1 MNLVPIDFDTIQMG
15 HPLPCSLR
23 ARDGTLL
30 AEKGY
35 IVFSRE
41 YLRALVG
48 PGTGLY
54 VDAAESDSQFG
65 SQSGSCM
72 QQRSSLTRN
81 DSLEE
86 QITGPGLSA
95 LDPLIDGNVGGG
107 GSGTGAPDWLNLQ
120 VQTNALLRETSA
132 AQFIFRLDRV
142 QAQLNRHSHLNPDG
156 TLFALIHLSASELRM
171 YSATHAMLVSV
182 MCGLAAREVLNWT
195 PALEATVCKAALT
208 MNISMI
214 DLQDELASQVEPP
227 SGSQRRQIGGH
238 VASSVAQLEQLGVTD
253 ADWLAAVRDHHAR
266 DPGNWAHL
274 DQAQRMARLIQR
286 ADMFAARLSP
296 RAGRVPTSPAAA
308 MQAVYFDENRQID
321 EAGAALVKA
330 VGIYQPGSFVRL
342 ASQEVAVVVRRGGT
356 NTTPL
361 VAVLINAKGMATN
374 DHVTRDT
381 IQREFRIVA
390 SVAHRDVKVKMTL
403 DRLLG
408 FTSVKT

>member
-1 MNLVPIDFDTIQMG
+1 MKLVPLDFDTIPVG
-15 HPLPCSLR
+15 HPLAFTLR

-30 AEKGY
+30 AEKGFV
-35 IVFSRE
+35 VFSRE
-41 YLRALVG
+41 YLRALAG
-48 PGTGLY
+48 PGVGLY
-54 VDAAESDSQFG
+54 IDVDESESAPCSAPQTRTAQAPGAFPLESGIGKSPPQAAPVVF
-65 SQSGSCM
+65 
-72 QQRSSLTRN
+72 
-81 DSLEE
+81 
-86 QITGPGLSA
+86 
-95 LDPLIDGNVGGG
+95 GGG
-107 GSGTGAPDWLNLQ
+107 GGTGAPDWVNLQ
-120 VQTNALLRETSA
+120 VQANALLLETNA
-132 AQFIFRLDRV
+132 TQFALRLDRV
-142 QAQLNRHSHLNPDG
+142 QAQLHRHSNLNPDG

-195 PALEATVCKAALT
+195 PSLEATVCKAALT
-208 MNISMI
+208 MNVSMTA
-214 DLQDELASQVEPP
+214 LQDALASQVDLPTQA
-227 SGSQRRQIGGH
+227 QRDQIGGH

-266 DPGNWAHL
+266 EPGHWGKLN
-274 DQAQRMARLIQR
+274 QAQRMARLIQR

-308 MQAVYFDENRQID
+308 MQAVYFDEHRQID

-342 ASQEVAVVVRRGGT
+342 ASQEIAVVIRRGGT

-361 VAVLINAKGMATN
+361 VAVLINGKGTPTS
-374 DHVTRDT
+374 DHVVRDT
-381 IQREFRIVA
+381 IAREFRIVA

-408 FTSVKT
+408 FTSANS

>member
-1 MNLVPIDFDTIQMG
+1 MNLVPLDFDTMRVG
-15 HPLPCSLR
+15 HPLPFTLR

-30 AEKGY
+30 AEKGFV
-35 IVFSRE
+35 VFSRE
-41 YLRALVG
+41 YLRALAG
-48 PGTGLY
+48 PGAGLY
-54 VDAAESDSQFG
+54 MDVDESESAPRGTLQTRAAPAGDVFP
-65 SQSGSCM
+65 
-72 QQRSSLTRN
+72 
-81 DSLEE
+81 LE
-86 QITGPGLSA
+86 PGIGKSR
-95 LDPLIDGNVGGG
+95 PLAAPVVFG
-107 GSGTGAPDWLNLQ
+107 GSGTGAPDWVNLQ
-120 VQTNALLRETSA
+120 VQANALLLETSA
-132 AQFIFRLDRV
+132 SQFSLRLDRV
-142 QAQLNRHSHLNPDG
+142 QAQLHRHSNLNPDG

-195 PALEATVCKAALT
+195 PTLEATVCKAALT
-208 MNISMI
+208 MNISMTA
-214 DLQDELASQVEPP
+214 LQNALASQVDLPTQA
-227 SGSQRRQIGGH
+227 QRDQIGGH

-266 DPGNWAHL
+266 EPGDWGNL
-274 DQAQRMARLIQR
+274 NQAQRMARLIQR

-308 MQAVYFDENRQID
+308 MQAVYFDEHRQID

-342 ASQEVAVVVRRGGT
+342 ASQEIAVVIRRGGT

-361 VAVLINAKGMATN
+361 VAVLINGKGTPTG
-374 DHVTRDT
+374 DHVVRDT
-381 IQREFRIVA
+381 IAREFRIVA

-408 FTSVKT
+408 FTSATS

>member
-1 MNLVPIDFDTIQMG
+1 MNLVPLDFDTIRVG
-15 HPLPCSLR
+15 RPLPFTLR

-30 AEKGY
+30 AEKGFV
-35 IVFSRE
+35 VFSRE
-41 YLRALVG
+41 YLRALAG
-48 PGTGLY
+48 PGVGLY
-54 VDAAESDSQFG
+54 IDVDESESTPRSAPQTRAALAADVFPLESG
-65 SQSGSCM
+65 VGK
-72 QQRSSLTRN
+72 SLP
-81 DSLEE
+81 
-86 QITGPGLSA
+86 QAAP
-95 LDPLIDGNVGGG
+95 VVFGGG
-107 GSGTGAPDWLNLQ
+107 GGTGAPDWVNLQ
-120 VQTNALLRETSA
+120 VQANALLLETSA
-132 AQFIFRLDRV
+132 TQFALRLDRV
-142 QAQLNRHSHLNPDG
+142 QAQLHRHSNLNPDG

-195 PALEATVCKAALT
+195 PTLEATVCKAALT
-208 MNISMI
+208 MNISMTA
-214 DLQDELASQVEPP
+214 LQDALASQVDLPTQA
-227 SGSQRRQIGGH
+227 QRDQIGGH

-266 DPGNWAHL
+266 EPGNWGNL
-274 DQAQRMARLIQR
+274 NQAQRMARLIQR

-308 MQAVYFDENRQID
+308 MQAVYFDERRQID

-342 ASQEVAVVVRRGGT
+342 ASQEIAVVIRRGGT

-361 VAVLINAKGMATN
+361 VAVLINGKGAPTS
-374 DHVTRDT
+374 DHVVRDT
-381 IQREFRIVA
+381 IAREFRIVA

-408 FTSVKT
+408 FTSATP

>member
-15 HPLPCSLR
+15 RPLPFSLR

-35 IVFSRE
+35 VIFSRE

-54 VDAAESDSQFG
+54 VDIAESDSQ
-65 SQSGSCM
+65 SGAGV
-72 QQRSSLTRN
+72 QPRPSLTRN
-81 DSLEE
+81 DGVEE
-86 QITGPGLSA
+86 QIAGPSLSPV
-95 LDPLIDGNVGGG
+95 DPGVAGNGGCS

-120 VQTNALLRETSA
+120 VQANALLRETSA
-132 AQFIFRLDRV
+132 AQFTFRLDRV
-142 QAQLNRHSHLNPDG
+142 QAQLNRHSNLNPDG

-214 DLQDELASQVEPP
+214 ELQDQLASQVEPP
-227 SGSQRRQIGGH
+227 SVLQRRQIGGH

-266 DPGNWAHL
+266 DPGNWGNMN
-274 DQAQRMARLIQR
+274 QAQRMARLIQR

-308 MQAVYFDENRQID
+308 MQAVYFDENRKID

-342 ASQEVAVVVRRGGT
+342 ASQEVAVVIRRGGT

-361 VAVLINAKGMATN
+361 VAVLINAKGLATH

-408 FTSVKT
+408 FTSVKS

>member
-1 MNLVPIDFDTIQMG
+1 MNLVPLDFDTIRVG
-15 HPLPCSLR
+15 RPLPFTLR

-30 AEKGY
+30 AEKGFV
-35 IVFSRE
+35 VFSRE
-41 YLRALVG
+41 YLRALAG
-48 PGTGLY
+48 PGVGLY
-54 VDAAESDSQFG
+54 IDVDESESTPRRAPQTRAALAADVFPLESG
-65 SQSGSCM
+65 VGK
-72 QQRSSLTRN
+72 SLP
-81 DSLEE
+81 
-86 QITGPGLSA
+86 QAAP
-95 LDPLIDGNVGGG
+95 VVFGGG
-107 GSGTGAPDWLNLQ
+107 GGTGAPDWVNLQ
-120 VQTNALLRETSA
+120 VQANALLLETSA
-132 AQFIFRLDRV
+132 TQFALRLDRV
-142 QAQLNRHSHLNPDG
+142 QAQLHRHSNLNPDG

-195 PALEATVCKAALT
+195 PTLEATVCKAALT
-208 MNISMI
+208 MNISMTA
-214 DLQDELASQVEPP
+214 LQDALASQVDLPTQA
-227 SGSQRRQIGGH
+227 QRDQIGGH

-266 DPGNWAHL
+266 EPGQWVNL
-274 DQAQRMARLIQR
+274 NQAQRMARLIQR

-308 MQAVYFDENRQID
+308 MQAVYFDERRQID

-342 ASQEVAVVVRRGGT
+342 ASQEIAVVIRRGGT

-361 VAVLINAKGMATN
+361 VAVLINGKGAPTS
-374 DHVTRDT
+374 DHVVRDT
-381 IQREFRIVA
+381 IAREFRIVA

-408 FTSVKT
+408 FTSATP

>member
-1 MNLVPIDFDTIQMG
+1 MNLVPLDFDAIRVG
-15 HPLPCSLR
+15 HPLPFSLR

-30 AEKGY
+30 AEKGFV
-35 IVFSRE
+35 VFSRE
-41 YLRALVG
+41 YLKALVG
-48 PGTGLY
+48 PGVGLY
-54 VDAAESDSQFG
+54 MDVDESESTP
-65 SQSGSCM
+65 
-72 QQRSSLTRN
+72 RSAPQTR
-81 DSLEE
+81 
-86 QITGPGLSA
+86 PGLAGDVFPVESIA
-95 LDPLIDGNVGGG
+95 GKSLPAVAPVAYGD
-107 GSGTGAPDWLNLQ
+107 GSGTGAPDWVNLQ
-120 VQTNALLRETSA
+120 VQANALLLESSA
-132 AQFIFRLDRV
+132 TQFALRLDRV
-142 QAQLNRHSHLNPDG
+142 QAQLHRHSNLNPDG

-182 MCGLAAREVLNWT
+182 MCGLAAREVLNWPPT
-195 PALEATVCKAALT
+195 LEATVCKAALT
-208 MNISMI
+208 MNISMTA
-214 DLQDELASQVEPP
+214 LQDALASQVDLPTQA
-227 SGSQRRQIGGH
+227 QRDQIGGH

-266 DPGNWAHL
+266 DPGNWGNMN
-274 DQAQRMARLIQR
+274 QTQRMARLIQR

-342 ASQEVAVVVRRGGT
+342 ASQEIAVVIRRGGT

-361 VAVLINAKGMATN
+361 VAVLINGKGNPTS
-374 DHVTRDT
+374 DHVVRDT
-381 IQREFRIVA
+381 IAREFRIVA

-408 FTSVKT
+408 FTSATS

>member
-1 MNLVPIDFDTIQMG
+1 MNLVPLDFDTIRVG
-15 HPLPCSLR
+15 HPLPFTLR

-30 AEKGY
+30 AEKGFV
-35 IVFSRE
+35 VFSRE

-48 PGTGLY
+48 PGVGLY
-54 VDAAESDSQFG
+54 MDVDESESE
-65 SQSGSCM
+65 SAPRSAP
-72 QQRSSLTRN
+72 QQR
-81 DSLEE
+81 
-86 QITGPGLSA
+86 PGLAADVMHVASGFGKSVPA
-95 LDPLIDGNVGGG
+95 AAPVAYGD
-107 GSGTGAPDWLNLQ
+107 GSGTGAPDWVNLQ
-120 VQTNALLRETSA
+120 VQANALLLETNA
-132 AQFIFRLDRV
+132 TQFALRLDRV
-142 QAQLNRHSHLNPDG
+142 QAQLHRHSNLNPDG
-156 TLFALIHLSASELRM
+156 TLFALIHLSASELPM

-182 MCGLAAREVLNWT
+182 MCGLAAREVLNWP

-208 MNISMI
+208 MNISMTA
-214 DLQDELASQVEPP
+214 LQDALASQVDLPTQA
-227 SGSQRRQIGGH
+227 QRDQIGGH

-266 DPGNWAHL
+266 DPGNWRSL
-274 DQAQRMARLIQR
+274 NQAQRMARLIQR

-342 ASQEVAVVVRRGGT
+342 ASQEIAVVIRRGGT

-361 VAVLINAKGMATN
+361 VAVLINAKGSATS
-374 DHVTRDT
+374 DHVVRDT
-381 IQREFRIVA
+381 IAREFRIVA

-408 FTSVKT
+408 FTSATP

>member
-15 HPLPCSLR
+15 RPLPFSLR

-35 IVFSRE
+35 VIFSRE

-54 VDAAESDSQFG
+54 VDIAESDSQ
-65 SQSGSCM
+65 SGAGV
-72 QQRSSLTRN
+72 QPRPSLTRN
-81 DSLEE
+81 DGVEE
-86 QITGPGLSA
+86 QIAGPSLSPV
-95 LDPLIDGNVGGG
+95 DPGVAGNGGSS

-120 VQTNALLRETSA
+120 VQANALLRETSA
-132 AQFIFRLDRV
+132 AQFTFRLDRV
-142 QAQLNRHSHLNPDG
+142 QAQLNRHSNLNPDG

-214 DLQDELASQVEPP
+214 ELQDQLASQVEPP
-227 SGSQRRQIGGH
+227 SVLQRRQIGGH

-266 DPGNWAHL
+266 DPGNWGNL
-274 DQAQRMARLIQR
+274 NQAQRMARLIQR

-308 MQAVYFDENRQID
+308 MQAVYFDENRKID

-342 ASQEVAVVVRRGGT
+342 ASQEVAVVIRRGGT

-361 VAVLINAKGMATN
+361 VAVLINAKGLATH

-408 FTSVKT
+408 FTSVKS

>member
-1 MNLVPIDFDTIQMG
+1 MNLVPLDFDTIRVG
-15 HPLPCSLR
+15 RPLPFTLR

-30 AEKGY
+30 AEKGFV
-35 IVFSRE
+35 VFSRE
-41 YLRALVG
+41 YLRALAG
-48 PGTGLY
+48 PGVGLY
-54 VDAAESDSQFG
+54 IDVDESESTPRSAPQTRAALAADVFPLESG
-65 SQSGSCM
+65 VGK
-72 QQRSSLTRN
+72 SLP
-81 DSLEE
+81 
-86 QITGPGLSA
+86 QAAP
-95 LDPLIDGNVGGG
+95 VVFGGG
-107 GSGTGAPDWLNLQ
+107 GGTGAPDWVNLQ
-120 VQTNALLRETSA
+120 VQANALLLETSA
-132 AQFIFRLDRV
+132 TQFALRLDRV
-142 QAQLNRHSHLNPDG
+142 QAQLHRHSNLNPDG

-195 PALEATVCKAALT
+195 PTLEATVCKAALT
-208 MNISMI
+208 MNISMTA
-214 DLQDELASQVEPP
+214 LQDALASQVDLPTQA
-227 SGSQRRQIGGH
+227 QRDQIGGH

-266 DPGNWAHL
+266 EPGQWVNL
-274 DQAQRMARLIQR
+274 NQAQRMARLIQR

-308 MQAVYFDENRQID
+308 MQAVYFDERRQID

-342 ASQEVAVVVRRGGT
+342 ASQEIAVVIRRGGT

-361 VAVLINAKGMATN
+361 VAVLINGKGAPTS
-374 DHVTRDT
+374 DHVVRDT
-381 IQREFRIVA
+381 IAREFRIVA

-408 FTSVKT
+408 FTSATP

>member
-1 MNLVPIDFDTIQMG
+1 MNLVPLDLDTIRVG
-15 HPLPCSLR
+15 HPLPFTLR

-30 AEKGY
+30 AEKGFV
-35 IVFSRE
+35 VFSRE

-54 VDAAESDSQFG
+54 MDVDESESE
-65 SQSGSCM
+65 SAP
-72 QQRSSLTRN
+72 RSAPQKR
-81 DSLEE
+81 
-86 QITGPGLSA
+86 PGLAGDVFPVESGFGKGLPA
-95 LDPLIDGNVGGG
+95 AAPVAYGD
-107 GSGTGAPDWLNLQ
+107 GSGTGAPDWVNLQ
-120 VQTNALLRETSA
+120 VQANALLLETNA
-132 AQFIFRLDRV
+132 TQFALRLDRV
-142 QAQLNRHSHLNPDG
+142 QAQLHRHSNLNPDG
-156 TLFALIHLSASELRM
+156 TLFALIHLSASELPM

-182 MCGLAAREVLNWT
+182 MCGLAAREVLNWP

-208 MNISMI
+208 MNISMTA
-214 DLQDELASQVEPP
+214 LQDALASQVDLPTQA
-227 SGSQRRQIGGH
+227 QRDQIGGH

-266 DPGNWAHL
+266 DPGNWGNL
-274 DQAQRMARLIQR
+274 NQAQRMARLIQR

-342 ASQEVAVVVRRGGT
+342 ASQEIAVVIRRGGT

-361 VAVLINAKGMATN
+361 VAVLINAKGSATS
-374 DHVTRDT
+374 DHVVRDT
-381 IQREFRIVA
+381 IAREFRIVA

-408 FTSVKT
+408 FTSATP

>member
-15 HPLPCSLR
+15 RPLPFSLR
-23 ARDGTLL
+23 ARDGMLL

-35 IVFSRE
+35 VVFSRE

-48 PGTGLY
+48 PGIGLY
-54 VDAAESDSQFG
+54 VDVDESDPLPGIGAQD
-65 SQSGSCM
+65 
-72 QQRSSLTRN
+72 RPNLTGT
-81 DSLEE
+81 DGVLE
-86 QITGPGLSA
+86 QIAGHSLSLA
-95 LDPLIDGNVGGG
+95 DPAVSGNGASS

-132 AQFIFRLDRV
+132 AQFTFRLDRV
-142 QAQLNRHSHLNPDG
+142 QAQLNRHSNLNPDA

-195 PALEATVCKAALT
+195 PALEDTVCKAALT

-214 DLQDELASQVEPP
+214 ELQDELASQVEPP
-227 SGSQRRQIGGH
+227 SGLQRRQIGGH

-253 ADWLAAVRDHHAR
+253 PDWLTAVRDHHAR
-266 DPGNWAHL
+266 DPGNWGRL

-342 ASQEVAVVVRRGGT
+342 TSQEVAVVIRRGGT

-361 VAVLINAKGMATN
+361 VAVLINAKGQATN

-408 FTSVKT
+408 FTSVTT